1 MRKWFYTLNEHVLLS
16 SQYLPT
22 KNVRLIYPYSVSL
35 NFSILNKDE
44 DCLFNNLAVLDDY
57 ITIFVRNNII
67 LLLFFN
73 ILCLFI
79 YFQFSENQTIGI
91 DDKKSFLTM
100 ILRHYE
106 DISLS
111 LPDDFLF
118 ESWKFLFNP
127 QNADI
132 CISKELL
139 QLSSYSTLDKCFCFL
154 KFETVRFE
162 LQNQMYVDFK
172 LFIYFL

>member
-1 MRKWFYTLNEHVLLS
+1 M
-16 SQYLPT
+16 
-22 KNVRLIYPYSVSL
+22 SL

-57 ITIFVRNNII
+57 LTIFVRNNYII
-67 LLLFFN
+67 LIINQYFKL
-73 ILCLFI
+73 II
-79 YFQFSENQTIGI
+79 HFQFSENQTIGVE
-91 DDKKSFLTM
+91 DKKIFLTI

-118 ESWKFLFNP
+118 KCWKFLFNP

-132 CISKELL
+132 GISKEIL
-139 QLSSYSTLDKCFCFL
+139 QLSSHKTFDKCFVFL
-154 KFETVRFE
+154 KDETVRFK
-162 LQNQMYVDFK
+162 LQNHIYVYLKIIINLYKTDEN
-172 LFIYFL
+172 L